1 MRRLTFTF
9 ACALALSAFGQEAFA
24 QESNTR
30 RGFWW
35 GLGISYGWAHVSCD
49 ICMADRKGNVSA
61 TVNLGGTISQSFLLG
76 GELNGWMRGGE
87 ENVNEHMAAAS
98 GVAYWFPRA
107 SGSLHFKGGIAYM
120 TYRISDDEEALTS
133 SGFGPQIGVGY
144 HIDITRH
151 ASLQPYLNAIV
162 TFPTSDLDIDGNR
175 QAADVSLSLVQF
187 GLGLT
192 WHQRRRLRCN
202 SCGSENMLRP

>member
-1 MRRLTFTF
+1 MSRLTLFLLF
-9 ACALALSAFGQEAFA
+9 ACVIALPAFGQDASA
-24 QESNTR
+24 QDSNPR
-30 RGFWW
+30 QGFWW
-35 GLGISYGWAHVSCD
+35 GLGVGYGWAHVSCD
-49 ICMADRKGNVSA
+49 ICLADRKGNLSA
-61 TVNLGGTISQSFLLG
+61 TVNLGGTISPSFLLG

-87 ENVNEHMAAAS
+87 ENVDEYMASMS
-98 GVAYWFPRA
+98 GVAYWYPKP
-107 SGSLHFKGGIAYM
+107 SGSFYLKGGLAYM

-144 HIDITRH
+144 QFRITRH

-175 QAADVSLSLVQF
+175 QAADVSLSLIQF

-192 WHQRRRLRCN
+192 WH
-202 SCGSENMLRP
+202 

>member
-1 MRRLTFTF
+1 MVSRLTFLF
-9 ACALALSAFGQEAFA
+9 ACGLTLLAVGQDASAQEARA
-24 QESNTR
+24 RE
-30 RGFWW
+30 GFWW
-35 GLGISYGWAHVSCD
+35 GVGLSYGWAHVSCD
-49 ICMADRKGNVSA
+49 ICVADRKGNLSA

-87 ENVNEHMAAAS
+87 ENVDEYMASMS
-98 GVAYWFPRA
+98 GVAYWYPKA
-107 SGSLHFKGGIAYM
+107 SGSLYLKGGFAYM

-144 HIDITRH
+144 EFRITRH
-151 ASLQPYLNAIV
+151 ASIQPYLNAIV

-175 QAADVSLSLVQF
+175 QASDVSLSLIQF

-192 WHQRRRLRCN
+192 WH
-202 SCGSENMLRP
+202 